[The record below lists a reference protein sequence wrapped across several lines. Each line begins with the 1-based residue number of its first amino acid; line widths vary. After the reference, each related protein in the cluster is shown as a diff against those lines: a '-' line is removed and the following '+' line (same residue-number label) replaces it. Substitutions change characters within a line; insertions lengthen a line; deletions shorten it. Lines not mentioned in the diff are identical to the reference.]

1 MGFLWVWEH
10 QAGLALNP
18 NFPVGFGSASLFPL
32 VGPFHPLQ
40 SPPADSQGPIFLP
53 IPHQGMQRGPHSPS
67 RRCQGAWLSL
77 GTASSRDHS
86 PGTPGSPPSLCHA
99 GSSVGT
105 PMLGAAGLATL
116 GSTGMNFLGSLG
128 SASSTNCHWGGLWVT
143 AWHWEVTASQ
153 LGSVVSSLPW
163 CHPWSVPL
171 SPPVSLPESVT
182 LWCCPRC
189 HSWCHPPGVVLAIT
203 PSITPSV
210 TPPVSHTPLVS
221 FLVSQPLSPLCHPQY
236 HPRCHPP
243 LSPRPSRPVL
253 P

>member
-18 NFPVGFGSASLFPL
+18 NFLVGFGSASLFPL

-128 SASSTNCHWGGLWVT
+128 CASSTNCHWGG
-143 AWHWEVTASQ
+143 S
-153 LGSVVSSLPW
+153 LGDSVALGG
-163 CHPWSVPL
+163 H
-171 SPPVSLPESVT
+171 
-182 LWCCPRC
+182 
-189 HSWCHPPGVVLAIT
+189 
-203 PSITPSV
+203 SITAGQCCLV
-210 TPPVSHTPLVS
+210 PPMVSPLVS
-221 FLVSQPLSPLCHPQY
+221 PAVTPG
-236 HPRCHPP
+236 
-243 LSPRPSRPVL
+243 VIA
-253 P
+253 